1 MTEIH
6 YNSPKLDD
14 LHFTESQ
21 GDSKTEIHNQL
32 LIDWKFI
39 TIEMIILLNII
50 FQRPQSTNSAQL
62 NFSNIRHKYYMLNI
76 HIPPNNSTSDKWD
89 VNQYT
94 IHSIRVVKTP
104 KFLCR
109 QQQQSS
115 MKWKHQEY
123 NLTNV
128 TCRDFQM
135 EPKKRRTREK
145 IIVEQE
151 LKS

>member
-50 FQRPQSTNSAQL
+50 FQWPLSTNSAQL
-62 NFSNIRHKYYMLNI
+62 NFSNIRHKYYMLTI

-94 IHSIRVVKTP
+94 IHSIIVKTP
-104 KFLCR
+104 KFLCK

-115 MKWKHQEY
+115 MIWKHQEY

-128 TCRDFQM
+128 TCRDFTWSPRGEEQG
-135 EPKKRRTREK
+135 KK
-145 IIVEQE
+145 
-151 LKS
+151 